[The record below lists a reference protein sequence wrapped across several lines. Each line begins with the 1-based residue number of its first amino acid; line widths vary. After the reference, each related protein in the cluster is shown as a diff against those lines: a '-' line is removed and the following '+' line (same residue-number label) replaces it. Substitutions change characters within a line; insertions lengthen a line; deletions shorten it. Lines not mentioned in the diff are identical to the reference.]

1 MSQIKIYYRGDKEV
15 EEPYVLKTTTFEVDK
30 NGVAVATFNVP
41 KRLNPLTTDL
51 MNEIYFILE
60 HAKRDSKIKI
70 LVWTGKGRAFSSGA
84 SFGAKSTVDQEIM
97 RGYTS
102 HGVGFRSEGV
112 ANDGALKGVVMAML
126 KFPKISIC
134 AVNGMAVGGSANF
147 ALAGLHDL
155 VYASESAKFKY
166 PFVSLAITPEVFSSY
181 MIPRAMGVVVAK
193 EIFFTGRWF
202 SCHEAKKYGLI
213 NEVVANEKLMEKVM
227 DVATKLASSSQTSL
241 RLTKRLINSH
251 MLKPKSANETMDDE
265 NSTIQEAMQS
275 PDFHKA
281 VRAFMMRHTKKKPKL

>member
-15 EEPYVLKTTTFEVDK
+15 EEPYVLKTTTFAVDK
-30 NGVAVATFNVP
+30 NGIAVATFNKP
-41 KRLNPLTTDL
+41 KKLNPLTTDL
-51 MNEIYFILE
+51 MNEIYFIIE
-60 HAKRDSKIKI
+60 HAKRDSSIKV

-97 RGYTS
+97 RGYTD
-102 HGVGFRSEGV
+102 HGVGFMADGV
-112 ANDGALKGVVMAML
+112 STDGALKGVVMAML

-166 PFVSLAITPEVFSSY
+166 PFTSLAITPEVFSSY
-181 MIPRAMGVVVAK
+181 MIPRAMGTVVAK
-193 EIFFTGRWF
+193 EIFFTGKWF
-202 SCHEAKKYGLI
+202 SSHEAKGYGLI
-213 NEVVANEKLMEKVM
+213 NDVIANEKLMEKVM
-227 DVATKLASSSQTSL
+227 DVATKLTSSSQSSL

-251 MLKPKSANETMDDE
+251 MLKPKTANETMDDE
-265 NSTIQEAMQS
+265 NSTIMEAMKQ
-275 PDFHKA
+275 PDFRKA
-281 VRAFMMRHTKKKPKL
+281 VAAFMKRHTKKKSKL